1 MVLTIIQ
8 AVALAMLMLNSARH
22 SRMMQPVR
30 PVTNDS
36 GKVNSAASTRPV
48 ITPNLRL
55 ARMLM
60 PRRTNMS
67 QKRPATIVPTAPK
80 P

>member
-1 MVLTIIQ
+1 
-8 AVALAMLMLNSARH
+8 
-22 SRMMQPVR
+22 MMHPVR

-48 ITPNLRL
+48 MTLNLRL
-55 ARMLM
+55 ASTLM
-60 PRRTNMS
+60 PRFTSQS
-67 QKRPATIVPTAPK
+67 QKRPATIVPAAPK